1 MIIAVDFDNTVVVQ
15 DGRDYEDVTTP
26 LEFMPW
32 AKEALHALKAAGHVL
47 LLYSCRANRA
57 LLEDPALD
65 PLVRAGV
72 KRINITWWQGNQP
85 INQARYDQMVAFVA
99 EELPGVF
106 AAIDDGMQGK
116 ASADLYLD
124 DKALQLGYGPYGAGW
139 ADVMKM
145 HGEAGGQD
153 GER

>member
-1 MIIAVDFDNTVVVQ
+1 MIICIDFDNTVVVQ

-32 AKEALHALKAAGHVL
+32 AKEALHALKAADHVL

-72 KRINITWWQGNQP
+72 RRINIRWWQQSQP
-85 INQARYDQMVAFVA
+85 INQARYDQMVAFVEA
-99 EELPGVF
+99 ELPDVF
-106 AAIDDGMQGK
+106 AAIDDGVQGK

-139 ADVMKM
+139 TDIIEMY
-145 HGEAGGQD
+145 GETGGHN
-153 GER
+153 GGK